1 MTLFQKIDDA
11 TMDTVL
17 HCDGC
22 GCDERLD
29 TAYFIDLVTAKA
41 EYEGYDMSDKKE
53 AAIAE
58 ELAIKEEMQN
68 IGHAYCGE
76 WDEGADA
83 DEYYDRM
90 RDMRD
95 E

>member
-1 MTLFQKIDDA
+1 
-11 TMDTVL
+11 
-17 HCDGC
+17 
-22 GCDERLD
+22 
-29 TAYFIDLVTAKA
+29 
-41 EYEGYDMSDKKE
+41 MSDKKE